1 MSALKRTPTSTGL
14 ASPSS
19 RDHGVVFGPCIVHG
33 QPTLTVTLGE
43 EDSTLPESSVARD
56 MIVEVGE
63 PWAFQL

>member
-1 MSALKRTPTSTGL
+1 M
-14 ASPSS
+14 
-19 RDHGVVFGPCIVHG
+19 
-33 QPTLTVTLGE
+33 LTVALGE